1 MALAKSQKSLLS
13 WGKEDWGTKSGKK
26 SSETGE
32 RYLPKKA
39 REALS
44 DSEYAATT
52 AAKRKDKAAGKQH
65 SKQPKKIAEKTTKFR
80 MAKGGKA
87 DSRLKRAGVSGYNK
101 PKRTPNHPT
110 KSHIVVAKEGDKI
123 KTIRFGQQGAK
134 TAGKPKAG
142 ESRKTKMKRKSF
154 KARHRKNIAKGKMSA
169 AYWANRVKW

>member
-1 MALAKSQKSLLS
+1 MLKKSQQSLKN
-13 WGKEDWGTKSGKK
+13 WGDQDWGTKSGKK

-65 SKQPKKIAEKTTKFR
+65 SKQPKKIADKTRKFR

-87 DSRLKRAGVSGYNK
+87 DGRLKRAGVSGYNK
-101 PKRTPNHPT
+101 PKRTPNHPK
-110 KSHIVVAKEGDKI
+110 KSHIVVAKSGSTI
-123 KTIRFGQQGAK
+123 KTIRFGQQGVSG
-134 TAGKPKAG
+134 AGKSPKSKSEKA
-142 ESRKTKMKRKSF
+142 RRRSF
-154 KARHRKNIAKGKMSA
+154 KARHAKNIAKGVLSA
-169 AYWANRVKW
+169 AYWANKVKW